1 MFFFAFVL
9 LTLMGGPGPP
19 QPPTQFKHWSL
30 FTFPVSYFCIFLTL
44 CLWQGQA
51 RRRKNMPEFLG
62 DSSTPHQDSVS
73 QLSGSIPGSITGT
86 DRWRNRAAIRFS
98 GLFSS
103 NSGNGSLG
111 KVSIR
116 GLFFDMCKA
125 LSCMQNKHLH
135 ILGMSFSF
143 HTWVSV

>member
-1 MFFFAFVL
+1 MA
-9 LTLMGGPGPP
+9 PGSP
-19 QPPTQFKHWSL
+19 QPPTQLKHWSL
-30 FTFPVSYFCIFLTL
+30 FTFLVSYFCLFLTL

-62 DSSTPHQDSVS
+62 DSSTPHQDSIS
-73 QLSGSIPGSITGT
+73 QLSGSIPGSIMGT

-111 KVSIR
+111 KVSICEHPR
-116 GLFFDMCKA
+116 AVVLHVQGTLQGTYAK
-125 LSCMQNKHLH
+125 QHLH
-135 ILGMSFSF
+135 ILGISFSF